1 MTDNGASVPGGRHAR
16 FGISVDKDES
26 HVAVDLCGT
35 LDEEGAGL
43 VALWLAP
50 LVLLERLRTVV
61 IDIGLVTT
69 VTADGLDTL
78 VELIELAQHRQ
89 CTLQIIA
96 GGPGRAA
103 PLRLDGPAGSVL
115 NELLR
120 SVADQNKL
128 SDP

>member
-1 MTDNGASVPGGRHAR
+1 M
-16 FGISVDKDES
+16 
-26 HVAVDLCGT
+26 
-35 LDEEGAGL
+35 
-43 VALWLAP
+43 
-50 LVLLERLRTVV
+50 VLMERLRTVV

-69 VTADGLDTL
+69 VTVDGLDTL

-89 CTLQIIA
+89 CALQIIA
-96 GGPGRAA
+96 GCPGRAA
-103 PLRLDGPAGSVL
+103 PLRLDGPVGSVL